1 MKNANV
7 FWHLLRHFIIW
18 YVSQYINICPDRE
31 SAFHRPSLGLY
42 CMYDCASGTSLWLYA
57 GIQAYP
63 A

>member
-1 MKNANV
+1 MKNAKRILALV
-7 FWHLLRHFIIW
+7 AAILLFGM
-18 YVSQYINICPDRE
+18 YLINICPDRE

>member
-1 MKNANV
+1 MKNAKRI
-7 FWHLLRHFIIW
+7 LALAAAI